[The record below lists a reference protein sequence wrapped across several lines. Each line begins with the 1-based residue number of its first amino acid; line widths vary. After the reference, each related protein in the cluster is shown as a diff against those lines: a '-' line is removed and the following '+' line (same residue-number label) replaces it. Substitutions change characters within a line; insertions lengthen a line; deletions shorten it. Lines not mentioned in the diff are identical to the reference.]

1 MKMAKPSDIAAD
13 LTASAIIFA
22 VIYFVITM
30 LTGCRA
36 HRDIVTTITTD
47 STVTES
53 TRPDTATAPPDSVS
67 LFLRWSQICDSTW
80 RSKMMN
86 SDSAIQASKEAIW
99 DSLNHSVKRIIT
111 GTVKL
116 TPEGLKF
123 VCREDSLQAVIDSL
137 VLVKTKVVKQ
147 EVKSTPVKKQ
157 KWTPMLIIGLLLS
170 LGILCFG
177 VAKVIRG

>member
-1 MKMAKPSDIAAD
+1 MKMAKPSDIAID
-13 LTASAIIFA
+13 LSVSALLFC
-22 VIYFVITM
+22 VIYFVIT
-30 LTGCRA
+30 LFTGCRV
-36 HRDIVTTITTD
+36 HKEVVTTRTD
-47 STVTES
+47 STVTE
-53 TRPDTATAPPDSVS
+53 TTKPDSVRAPSDSVS

-86 SDSAIQASKEAIW
+86 NDSAIQASKEAIW